1 MTATT
6 VENKPMGKL
15 GGHVAAGCWR
25 VRSPPAASRS
35 IEATAKPP
43 SKSMT
48 ATTVENKPLDKS
60 MIKVKIRLPK
70 PIGKLGGLWDVA
82 AGCWRVRSPPAASR
96 FIEATAKSPSKSMT
110 ATTVEN
116 KPLDKSM
123 IKVKI
128 RIPNDRALT
137 LAMLPSGT
145 IGEIK
150 GAIELCRGYRVSEQ
164 LLGNSSEDGRWHS
177 EFYLE
182 DWMSLSRYG
191 SSEVYLKHL
200 ATHGHVFLQLT
211 LTSKRHRATASSTDT
226 KQELVLID

>member
-25 VRSPPAASRS
+25 VRSPPAAKPRKPLPRP
-35 IEATAKPP
+35 IEATAKAP
-43 SKSMT
+43 SKIMT
-48 ATTVENKPLDKS
+48 ATTVENKPDDYI
-60 MIKVKIRLPK
+60 M
-70 PIGKLGGLWDVA
+70 
-82 AGCWRVRSPPAASR
+82 
-96 FIEATAKSPSKSMT
+96 
-110 ATTVEN
+110 
-116 KPLDKSM
+116 
-123 IKVKI
+123 VKI